1 MSANDSKRTS
11 GEAPPPDRLG
21 HEDPSGAMIDPL
33 CGRGARSMSTSQR
46 VSRGFHRLG
55 LLLAI
60 IALMVGST
68 LSVIYALNE
77 ASPAL
82 SSNPMPKS
90 SAAIPSS
97 GKHLTI
103 DGVEISPT
111 PDQQNGKVDR
121 MVLPYWRIKF
131 AAKGLGISL
140 AVSLAVYGL
149 VRAIGWVI
157 GGFAA

>member
-1 MSANDSKRTS
+1 MA
-11 GEAPPPDRLG
+11 
-21 HEDPSGAMIDPL
+21 
-33 CGRGARSMSTSQR
+33 TSQR
-46 VSRGFHRLG
+46 LSRGFHRLG
-55 LLLAI
+55 LLLAV
-60 IALMVGST
+60 IALLVGGI

-77 ASPAL
+77 AGPAL
-82 SSNPMPKS
+82 SSNPTPKS
-90 SAAIPSS
+90 SAATPSS
-97 GKHLTI
+97 GKNLTI
-103 DGVEISPT
+103 DGVDISPTPDSPT

-131 AAKGLGISL
+131 AAKGLAISL